1 MISTGRIF
9 STIIGIK
16 GTTLQFLVLWHGLGM
31 ILVGPIFGFISNKKG
46 PLLILKISSFISII
60 IGIILIIY

>member
-9 STIIGIK
+9 SAIIGIK
-16 GTTLQFLVLWHGLGM
+16 ETTLQFLVLWHGLGM
-31 ILVGPIFGFISNKKG
+31 ILVGLIFGFISNKKG